1 MKKAVIKTGG
11 KQYVVAEGDTLEVEL
26 LKDSKKTASFTP
38 LLLIDGNT
46 TQVGT
51 PEVKGATVT
60 ADVTEADIQKDKVTS
75 IRFKAKKRVNKKRGH
90 RQHKT
95 VLKIKK
101 ITSK

>member
-1 MKKAVIKTGG
+1 MKKAVIKSGG

-26 LKDSKKTASFTP
+26 LKDTKKTTSFTP
-38 LLLIDGNT
+38 LLVIDGNT
-46 TQVGT
+46 TKIGT
-51 PEVKGATVT
+51 PELAGATVT

-101 ITSK
+101 IEAK